1 MVSAEQLV
9 ARRGQIAGA
18 PDLTALLAHLRERA
32 APLLAR
38 MPPLPA
44 AKALLSTDGGVCP
57 EDGATLVFDP
67 WSPDAHRCPRCGQVQ
82 RGERHDRHWAR
93 LQHLWLAERA
103 AHLATLAALAGD
115 VPAGARAAEILRAY
129 ARSYWQYPNQDN
141 VLGPSRLFFSTYLES
156 IWICNYVAAGVLLRE
171 CGALDDATARG
182 VGQVAD
188 EAANLIGEFDEA
200 FSNRQTWNNAAL
212 AAIAGWFEDD
222 ELARRAIEGPTGLLA
237 HLMRGFGRDGM
248 WYEGEN
254 YHLFAL
260 RGLLTGAAWAREAGV
275 DVSAEQQ
282 LARRVQAALLAPSRT
297 ALPDFTFPARKDSR
311 FGISLAQPAYVEVW
325 EVGLASLGMRDAGG
339 EMREL
344 TSWLAALYQ
353 CPAPPVELFESY
365 LHDAPVASRISHP
378 ASPIPHPASR
388 RSLSWWSLLFMLP
401 ELPSDVPAWSP
412 GSVLLESQGLAVLRT
427 DGRYVSLEC
436 GQLGGGHGHPDRL
449 HLTLHAGG
457 VHWLADPGTGSYVA
471 RDLFWYRSTLAH
483 NAPRLDQA
491 SQPPGD
497 AVCEAWDAPGEWVW
511 VRGRYGEVTRTV
523 IAGPTYVLDVV
534 ELESRTDHLLELP
547 WHFVGTGQVA
557 GGTWVAGELVD
568 EFVSRVERFVPDHA
582 GPVVLEL
589 ADGPAQL
596 KTYLVFDGELLRA
609 EGPGRPRTGRAT
621 FYLVRATGRGSRCI
635 TVLEPLGDSGLV
647 QGVRAHGG
655 VIEVDTVQGTHRHTA
670 TPGGWEVATGASR
683 VRLAGAREP
692 EPPFAPLLELDRP
705 KPAIAAA
712 LRVTA
717 APALDGTL
725 EGFDTSE
732 PLRLELEDQYRR
744 SEEAYSGPEDFSAV
758 AYAAWDEAA
767 LYVAVEVTKPDVCFR
782 PAGAPPLRLDN
793 EPDDVHSDGV
803 QVYVARDEGGGK
815 GDEGIGYLIVP
826 QSDGHGVRVR
836 ATSDTSGDPHG
847 VRGSWRRLERGFRA
861 TFGVAWPQW
870 QRAHVGGRVRFD
882 LLVNEMLPGRV
893 RRAGQLV
900 WSGGNGWV
908 WLRGDRQDVDRMGVL
923 ELVG

>member
-1 MVSAEQLV
+1 VVNAEQL
-9 ARRGQIAGA
+9 ATRRAQIAGA

-38 MPPLPA
+38 MAPLPA
-44 AKALLSTDGGVCP
+44 AKALLSVDGGLCP

-67 WSPDAHRCPRCGQVQ
+67 WSPDAHRCPRCGQTQ
-82 RGERHDRHWAR
+82 RGERHDRSWAR

-103 AHLATLAALAGD
+103 AHLATLAALDGD
-115 VPAGARAAEILRAY
+115 ATAGARAAEILRAY

-171 CGALDDATARG
+171 AGALDDATARG
-182 VGQVAD
+182 IGQVAD
-188 EAANLIGEFDEA
+188 EAANLIGEFDEG

-260 RGLLTGAAWAREAGV
+260 RGLLIGAAWAREAGV
-275 DVSAEQQ
+275 DIYAEQQ
-282 LARRVQAALLAPSRT
+282 LAGRVEAALLAPTRT
-297 ALPDFTFPARKDSR
+297 ALPDFTFPARKDSP
-311 FGISLAQPAYVEVW
+311 FGVSLAQPAYGELW
-325 EVGLASLGMRDAGG
+325 EVGLGSLGMRDAGNG
-339 EMREL
+339 MREL
-344 TSWLAALYQ
+344 ASWLGALYRD
-353 CPAPPVELFESY
+353 APSLISEPFESY
-365 LHDAPVASRISHP
+365 LHEAPVER
-378 ASPIPHPASR
+378 IPHPASR
-388 RSLSWWSLLFMLP
+388 ISLSWWSLLFMLP

-427 DGRYVSLEC
+427 DGRYASLEC

-457 VHWLADPGTGSYVA
+457 VQWLADPGTGSYVA

-483 NAPRLDQA
+483 NAPRLDKA

-497 AVCEAWDAPGEWVW
+497 AVCEAWDVPGEWAW
-511 VRGRYGEVTRTV
+511 VRGRYGELTRTL
-523 IAGPTYVLDVV
+523 ISGPAYVLDVV
-534 ELESRTDHLLELP
+534 ELGSRADHLLELP
-547 WHFVGTGQVA
+547 WHFAGTGQVV
-557 GGTWVAGELVD
+557 GGTWAAAELVD

-582 GPVVLEL
+582 GPVTLEF
-589 ADGPAQL
+589 AEGPKQL
-596 KTYLVFDGELLRA
+596 KAFLLFDGELLRA
-609 EGPGRPRTGRAT
+609 EGPGRPRAAGRAT
-621 FYLVRATGRGSRCI
+621 FYLVRATGRGARFI
-635 TVLEPLGDSGLV
+635 TVLEPLGGSGLV
-647 QGVRAHGG
+647 QGVRAHGS
-655 VIEVDTVQGTHRHTA
+655 VIEVDTVQATHRHTA
-670 TPGGWEVATGASR
+670 TPGGWEIATGASR
-683 VRLAGAREP
+683 VRLGGGREP

-705 KPAIAAA
+705 KPAIAGA

-717 APALDGTL
+717 APPLDGTL

-744 SEEAYSGPEDFSAV
+744 SEEAYAGPDEFSAV
-758 AYAAWDEAA
+758 AYAAWDEEA
-767 LYVAVEVTKPDVCFR
+767 LYLAVEVTKPDVCFR
-782 PAGAPPLRLDN
+782 PASASPLRLDN

-803 QVYVARDEGGGK
+803 QVYVARDE
-815 GDEGIGYLIVP
+815 EGETDQGVGYLIVP
-826 QSDGHGVRVR
+826 LSDGHGLRVR

-847 VRGSWRRLERGFRA
+847 VRGAWRRLERGFRV
-861 TFGVAWPQW
+861 TLGVTWPEW

-882 LLVNEMLPGRV
+882 LLVNEMLPGRL

-908 WLRGDRQDVDRMGVL
+908 WLRGDRQDVARMGML